1 VGGLPDLD
9 RYRKVLVVRDP
20 RDILV
25 SQFFSIATSHQ
36 TPGAAKRA
44 EFLQRRAHARE
55 VGIDAY
61 VLERAPVVQATLRR
75 YADELMP
82 VPGTLVTTYEELV
95 TDLGAW
101 LRRALAF
108 LDVPADE
115 ALVAE
120 LVAEGRP
127 APERE
132 DVHAKRRQ
140 VTPGDHRRK
149 LRAETIAALDEQL
162 ADELVVFGY
171 AAP

>member
-1 VGGLPDLD
+1 
-9 RYRKVLVVRDP
+9 
-20 RDILV
+20 
-25 SQFFSIATSHQ
+25 
-36 TPGAAKRA
+36 
-44 EFLQRRAHARE
+44 
-55 VGIDAY
+55 
-61 VLERAPVVQATLRR
+61 VLERAPVVQSVLRR
-75 YADELMP
+75 YADELLP

-108 LDVPADE
+108 VDLPADE
-115 ALVAE
+115 ALVAD

-132 DVHAKRRQ
+132 DVTAKRRQ

-162 ADELVVFGY
+162 AEELVVYGY